1 MSVSLAAGILFAAGV
16 FLCEYEEIRFTVL
29 GMRKRWRLRRRLER
43 AEVPMGSSD
52 ERRWH
57 IHIRKLIA
65 GSGADRY
72 IGSPEIF
79 AAVSLMAGLWA
90 GFAFYWAGGKGTAVS
105 GALMTGVLPYGWLR
119 IRLNSRRVSNSR
131 EGALMIRE
139 LLSNYKSHAYNMK
152 EALQITAE
160 SLADAPH
167 AAHLLSNLARGFN
180 RAFTRGAMEEVL
192 DQFRY
197 ELNTA
202 WGDALARCIL
212 FSEVYG
218 LRVTEALEDIS
229 RSLDDSRRVI
239 EYANRANHESEMMM
253 RYLTP
258 VSYVLTIFC
267 ACRYFGFT
275 LAKFIR
281 FQFTT
286 AAGLQCFL
294 VMVFIYGLSLL
305 VNTLMTREKM
315 DL

>member
-1 MSVSLAAGILFAAGV
+1 
-16 FLCEYEEIRFTVL
+16 
-29 GMRKRWRLRRRLER
+29 
-43 AEVPMGSSD
+43 
-52 ERRWH
+52 
-57 IHIRKLIA
+57 
-65 GSGADRY
+65 
-72 IGSPEIF
+72 
-79 AAVSLMAGLWA
+79 
-90 GFAFYWAGGKGTAVS
+90 
-105 GALMTGVLPYGWLR
+105 
-119 IRLNSRRVSNSR
+119 
-131 EGALMIRE
+131 MIRE
-139 LLSNYKSHAYNMK
+139 LLSNYKIHAYNMT

-258 VSYVLTIFC
+258 VSYVLTWRNASDRPAHFFGPWKGA
-267 ACRYFGFT
+267 ACEKDFLDFHDSDKT
-275 LAKFIR
+275 L
-281 FQFTT
+281 
-286 AAGLQCFL
+286 FL
-294 VMVFIYGLSLL
+294 
-305 VNTLMTREKM
+305 K
-315 DL
+315 DLD